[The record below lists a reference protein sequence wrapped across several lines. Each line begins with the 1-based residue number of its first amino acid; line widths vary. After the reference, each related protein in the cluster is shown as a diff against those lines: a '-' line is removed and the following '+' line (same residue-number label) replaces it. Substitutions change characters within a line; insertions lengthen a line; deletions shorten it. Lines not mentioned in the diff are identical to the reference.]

1 MMAYFYQDSTY
12 RDMNDAPRTLT
23 LLKKKKDMSLPNLK
37 RKLYIAKVF
46 ILIP

>member
-23 LLKKKKDMSLPNLK
+23 LLKKKDMSLPNLK